1 MAGQISISATRQ
13 PTEIRMP
20 LFVPRHSLSIGDPA
34 PGFELPDQD
43 ERIHRLEDYR
53 DDWLVLFFYPRDMTA
68 GCTKEVC
75 EFRDNY
81 DYFLMTNISLLG
93 ISTDSPQKHH
103 QFRSQH
109 GLGFPL
115 LSDVSGEVAR
125 AYGSLLRIGP
135 LRQARRHSFII
146 DPDGDVVKIYRK
158 VNPQSHGFE
167 IVQQLHD
174 LTSGM

>member
-1 MAGQISISATRQ
+1 MA
-13 PTEIRMP
+13 
-20 LFVPRHSLSIGDPA
+20 LFAPRHSLSTGDPA

-81 DYFLMTNISLLG
+81 DYFLMTNIRLLG
-93 ISTDSPQKHH
+93 ISTDSPQKHR

-115 LSDVSGEVAR
+115 LSDSSGEVAR

-135 LRQARRHSFII
+135 FRQARRHSFII

-174 LTSGM
+174 LTSGI

>member
-1 MAGQISISATRQ
+1 M
-13 PTEIRMP
+13 
-20 LFVPRHSLSIGDPA
+20 
-34 PGFELPDQD
+34 
-43 ERIHRLEDYR
+43 
-53 DDWLVLFFYPRDMTA
+53 
-68 GCTKEVC
+68 C

-81 DYFLMTNISLLG
+81 DYFLMTNIRLLG
-93 ISTDSPQKHH
+93 ISTDSPQKHR

-115 LSDVSGEVAR
+115 LSDSSGEVTR

-135 LRQARRHSFII
+135 FRQARRHSFII
-146 DPDGDVVKIYRK
+146 DPDGDVIKIYRK

-174 LTSGM
+174 LTSGI